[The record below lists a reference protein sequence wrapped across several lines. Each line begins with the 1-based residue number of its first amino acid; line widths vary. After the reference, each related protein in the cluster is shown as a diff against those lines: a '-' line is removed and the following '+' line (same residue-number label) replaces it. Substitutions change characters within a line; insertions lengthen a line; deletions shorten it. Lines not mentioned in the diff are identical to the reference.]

1 MIPRKTLFL
10 YLIVLLSIASVSVAQ
25 KPREKTVPTT
35 PTNRQLTSRQIAE
48 TISKSLVVVLT
59 QDIDGKPLA
68 QGSGFFYGVPDQLK
82 DQRYAKLL
90 DEAAKITGVDPR
102 GKPPASGTQPTDFVV
117 SNLHV
122 FKRAWTGKVK
132 LVGSDTTYSIKRI
145 VGIDIKHDL
154 CVFEIEGL
162 SAPPLMLADPE
173 KIGMGDDI
181 YVGGNPRGLENTFSR
196 GIISSIRKDEGYLQ
210 FDAAISPG
218 SSGGPVVDTS
228 GNVVGVAAA
237 SLTSGQNLNFAVAGS
252 YLLNLRLT
260 WNTSVKETGAFSIS
274 DAENEG
280 YVGKVKLVRTKVA
293 EKKDDDTDLY
303 SITPTPHASYLYN
316 EEGNKK
322 EVMTYDTDGSFY
334 SLFKSEYDYRG
345 IRSHITVLEQGRL
358 PAERNYTD
366 QQNLEIKLEVR
377 NYGISKNSEYEGK
390 GGFMVKETSTYDRNG
405 NEIELM
411 RRASNGSYS
420 RTIFE
425 YDERGRCIVESDYR
439 EGKVFAVTR
448 YRYKIDGQGNWTSQT
463 AIVDIGQGVEPFEYK
478 ITLREISYY

>member
-1 MIPRKTLFL
+1 MIPRKALFL

-90 DEAAKITGVDPR
+90 DEASKITGVDPR

-162 SAPPLMLADPE
+162 SAPTLMLADPE

-181 YVGGNPRGLENTFSR
+181 YVGGNPRGLENTFSK

-210 FDAAISPG
+210 IDAAISPG
-218 SSGGPVVDTS
+218 SSGGPVVDTN

-252 YLLNLRLT
+252 YLLKLRLT
-260 WNTSVKETGAFSIS
+260 WDTSVKETGAFSIT
-274 DAENEG
+274 DAENQG
-280 YVGKVKLVRTKVA
+280 LVGKIKWVKTRVA
-293 EKKDDDTDLY
+293 EKEDDNTDLY
-303 SITPTPHASYLYN
+303 AITPKPKEGCLYN
-316 EEGNKK
+316 EDGNHQ
-322 EVMTYDTDGSFY
+322 ECTTYDADGSFY
-334 SLFKSEYDYRG
+334 SLFKTDYDNRG
-345 IRSHITVLEQGRL
+345 IRSHVTVLIQSRMPLEKD
-358 PAERNYTD
+358 YTD
-366 QQNLEIKLEVR
+366 HQNLDIKLKQR
-377 NYGISKNSEYEGK
+377 YYGISKENEYKATSGL
-390 GGFMVKETSTYDRNG
+390 MVKETTTYNRNG
-405 NEIELM
+405 NEIEQM
-411 RRASNGSYS
+411 RRASDGSYS
-420 RTIFE
+420 RTLFD
-425 YDERGRCIVESDYR
+425 YDELNRCVTESDYR
-439 EGKVFAVTR
+439 DGKLFAVTR
-448 YRYKIDGQGNWTSQT
+448 YRYKVDAIGNWISQT
-463 AIVDIGQGVEPFEYK
+463 AIVELGEGIEPFPNK
-478 ITLREISYY
+478 IVLREISYY